1 MKYNLLALA
10 FGISISAAQAA
21 ETILGV
27 YILSRHGDR
36 TDKSHPPTKLTNLGY
51 SQILA
56 SGEYFRNRYIVPW
69 APEKIFGVSSDEVVN
84 SQIHVST
91 TDDTVLLN
99 SAQAFLQGLYPA
111 VGVLSSETLR
121 NGSVVAGVNGGYQL
135 IPVHVTN
142 NGVNKEDATWL
153 QGTSG
158 CDAAT
163 KSSKGFVDSKEFKQL
178 KKESKEFYQSLEGV
192 WNGTFSSKQS
202 DFTNAY
208 AIYDVVNYALTHN
221 HTVSSPE
228 LLTEDAVFQLRT
240 LADKQQWNLAF
251 NASEPVRA
259 IAGATFAADALSH
272 LESIVNSKGSKS
284 KIGIQFNAYG
294 TFLSFFGLAQ
304 LPAANSDFYG
314 LPDYGSSIAFELF
327 TNQPAEPFPDAKDIN
342 VRFLFHN
349 GSTANGGELTAYPL
363 FGQKEIELSWERFAK
378 EMRAFSVTTTEQWC
392 RSCGN
397 KSGVCA
403 TTSNDSHPVAH
414 TTHHGLSGPV
424 AGVVGALVTLVV
436 ILVVQGLIVA
446 IAGLAIVKKKDI
458 KGKKP
463 ESLSSVE
470 PVKDEVFDSSPRQ
483 WLL

>member
-1 MKYNLLALA
+1 MKCNLLALA
-10 FGISISAAQAA
+10 FGVSISAAQAA

-56 SGEYFRNRYIVPW
+56 SGEYFRNRYVSPL
-69 APEKIFGVSSDEVVN
+69 APQKIFGIASDEVVN

-111 VGVLSSETLR
+111 VGAISAEVLR
-121 NGSVVAGVNGGYQL
+121 NGSVVSGVNGGYQL
-135 IPVHVTN
+135 IPIHTMG

-158 CDAAT
+158 CDAAI
-163 KSSKGFVDSKEFKQL
+163 KSSKSFSDSKEFKEA
-178 KKESKEFYQSLEGV
+178 KEETKEFYHSLEGV
-192 WNGTFSSKQS
+192 WKDTFTSEQS

-221 HTVSSPE
+221 HTIPSPE
-228 LLTEDAVFQLRT
+228 LLTDDAFLQLRT

-251 NASEPVRA
+251 NASESVRA

-272 LESIVNSKGSKS
+272 LENIVNSKGSES
-284 KIGIQFNAYG
+284 KIGVQFNAYG

-304 LPAANSDFYG
+304 LPAANADFYG
-314 LPDYGSSIAFELF
+314 LPDYGSSMAFELF
-327 TNQPAEPFPDAKDIN
+327 TNEPVGSFPDAKDIN

-349 GSTANGGELTAYPL
+349 GSTANGGDLTAYPL
-363 FGQKEIELSWERFAK
+363 FGQEETELSWETFAK
-378 EMRAFSVTTTEQWC
+378 EMRSFSITTTEQWC
-392 RSCGN
+392 RTCGN
-397 KSGVCA
+397 KGGVCA
-403 TTSNDSHPVAH
+403 TGSDDSHPLVQ
-414 TTHHGLSGPV
+414 TTHHGLSTPV
-424 AGVVGALVTLVV
+424 AGAIGALVTMVV
-436 ILVVQGLIVA
+436 ILVAQGLIISLGKLTV
-446 IAGLAIVKKKDI
+446 VRKKDT

>member
-1 MKYNLLALA
+1 MKCNLLALA
-10 FGISISAAQAA
+10 FGVRIGAAQAA

-56 SGEYFRNRYIVPW
+56 SGEYFRNRYV
-69 APEKIFGVSSDEVVN
+69 APLASQKILGVSSDEVVN
-84 SQIHVST
+84 SQIYVST

-111 VGVLSSETLR
+111 VGTLSGETLR
-121 NGSVVAGVNGGYQL
+121 NGSVIAGVNGGYQL
-135 IPVHVTN
+135 IPIHVMN

-158 CDAAT
+158 CDAAI
-163 KSSKGFVDSKEFKQL
+163 KSSKGFADSKEFKES
-178 KKESKEFYQSLEGV
+178 KKETKEFYGSLENV
-192 WNGTFSSKQS
+192 WGSTFTSEQS
-202 DFTNAY
+202 DFANAY

-221 HTVSSPE
+221 QTIPSPE
-228 LLTEDAVFQLRT
+228 LLTGEAMLQLRT
-240 LADKQQWNLAF
+240 LADRQQWNLAF

-272 LESIVNSKGSKS
+272 LESIVKSKGSKS

-294 TFLSFFGLAQ
+294 TFLSFSGLAQ
-304 LPAANSDFYG
+304 LPAASTDFYG

-327 TNQPAEPFPDAKDIN
+327 TNEPVESFPDAKDIN

-349 GSTANGGELTAYPL
+349 GSTVNGGELTAFPL
-363 FGQKEIELSWERFAK
+363 FGQEETELSWETFAK
-378 EMRAFSVTTTEQWC
+378 EMRAFSITTTDQWC

-397 KSGVCA
+397 KGGVCA
-403 TTSNDSHPVAH
+403 TVSGDSHPIAH
-414 TTHHGLSGPV
+414 TTHHGLSAPV

-436 ILVVQGLIVA
+436 ILAVQGLIVA

-463 ESLSSVE
+463 ESLSSAE

>member
-1 MKYNLLALA
+1 MKCNLLALA
-10 FGISISAAQAA
+10 FGVSISAAQAA

-56 SGEYFRNRYIVPW
+56 SGEYFRNRYV
-69 APEKIFGVSSDEVVN
+69 APLAPQKVFGVASDEVVN
-84 SQIHVST
+84 SQVYVST

-111 VGVLSSETLR
+111 VGAVSTEILR
-121 NGSVVAGVNGGYQL
+121 NGSVISGVNGGYQL
-135 IPVHVTN
+135 IPIHTMN

-158 CDAAT
+158 CDAAI
-163 KSSKGFVDSKEFKQL
+163 KSSKSFVDSEEFKQL
-178 KKESKEFYQSLEGV
+178 RKETKEFYQSLEGV
-192 WNGTFSSKQS
+192 WATTFTSEQS

-221 HTVSSPE
+221 QTISSPE
-228 LLTEDAVFQLRT
+228 LLSDEAVFQLRT

-251 NASEPVRA
+251 NTSESVRA
-259 IAGATFAADALSH
+259 VAGAAFAADVLSH
-272 LESIVNSKGSKS
+272 LENVVNSKGNKP
-284 KIGIQFNAYG
+284 KIGVQFNAYG

-304 LPAANSDFYG
+304 LPAANADFYG
-314 LPDYGSSIAFELF
+314 LPNYGSSMAFELF
-327 TNQPAEPFPDAKDIN
+327 TNEPAGIFPEAKDVN

-363 FGQKEIELSWERFAK
+363 FGQDKTELSWGDFAK
-378 EMRAFSVTTTEQWC
+378 EMRTFSITTTEQWC
-392 RSCGN
+392 RACGS
-397 KSGVCA
+397 KGGVCA
-403 TTSNDSHPVAH
+403 TGSDDSHPLAQ

-424 AGVVGALVTLVV
+424 AGAIGALVTLVV
-436 ILVVQGLIVA
+436 ILVAQGLI
-446 IAGLAIVKKKDI
+446 ISLAGLAIVKKQDV

>member
-1 MKYNLLALA
+1 MKCNLLALA
-10 FGISISAAQAA
+10 FGVSISAAQAA

-56 SGEYFRNRYIVPW
+56 SGEYFRNRYV
-69 APEKIFGVSSDEVVN
+69 APLAPQKVIGVASDEVVD

-91 TDDTVLLN
+91 TDDAVLLN

-111 VGVLSSETLR
+111 VGALSTDILR
-121 NGSVVAGVNGGYQL
+121 NGSVVSSVNGGYQL
-135 IPVHVTN
+135 IPIHTLN

-158 CDAAT
+158 CDAAI
-163 KSSKGFVDSKEFKQL
+163 KSSKAFSDSKEFKEL
-178 KKESKEFYQSLEGV
+178 KKESKVFYQSLEGV
-192 WNGTFSSKQS
+192 WSDTFTSEQS

-221 HTVSSPE
+221 QTIPSPE
-228 LLTEDAVFQLRT
+228 LLTDKAFLQLRT

-259 IAGATFAADALSH
+259 IAGATFAADVLSH
-272 LESIVNSKGSKS
+272 LESIVNSKGSKP

-304 LPAANSDFYG
+304 LPAADADFYG
-314 LPDYGSSIAFELF
+314 LPDYGSSMAFELF
-327 TNQPAEPFPDAKDIN
+327 TNEAVGSFPDAKDIN

-349 GSTANGGELTAYPL
+349 GSTTNGGELTAYPL
-363 FGQKEIELSWERFAK
+363 FGQEETELRWEVFAK
-378 EMRAFSVTTTEQWC
+378 EMRTFSITTTEQWC
-392 RSCGN
+392 HTCGN
-397 KSGVCA
+397 KGGVCA
-403 TTSNDSHPVAH
+403 TASNDSRPLAH
-414 TTHHGLSGPV
+414 TTHHGLSAPV
-424 AGVVGALVTLVV
+424 AGAVGALVTLVV
-436 ILVVQGLIVA
+436 ILIIQGLIIA

-463 ESLSSVE
+463 ESLGSAE